1 MDSIKKSLLAFL
13 FLNFLTAA
21 GHCLDVKLEKNVI
34 TLSGTMYLS
43 FQETSHDLSLV
54 KKMISEN
61 PHIKTL
67 NLENFTGGST
77 ATAGLLYE
85 LISEKGLSTTVTGS
99 CASACAWMFLAGRN
113 RSFSDRVVQKRPQI
127 GYHKPL
133 NGFGGTTVGGK
144 DEWTTWAIRRGTE
157 GRFDPAL
164 LKIYLNFETGKD
176 MIWFKP
182 VADDPNVL
190 VCRTLENKWA
200 CRHWTGNKTDAI
212 KSGILT
218 TNSRFHIE

>member
-1 MDSIKKSLLAFL
+1 MYIIKKTLLAFL

-21 GHCLDVKLEKNVI
+21 AQSLDVRLEKNVI

-43 FQETSHDLSLV
+43 FQENNHDFSV
-54 KKMISEN
+54 IKKMISEN

-77 ATAGLLYE
+77 ITAGLLYE
-85 LISEKGLSTTVTGS
+85 LVSEKGLSTTVTGS
-99 CASACAWMFLAGRN
+99 CASACAWLFLAGRN
-113 RSFSDRVVQKRPQI
+113 RSFSDRAVQQRPQI
-127 GYHKPL
+127 GYHKPMHA
-133 NGFGGTTVGGK
+133 FGGMTVSGQ
-144 DEWTTWAIRRGTE
+144 DEWTTWAIRKGTE

-176 MIWFKP
+176 MIWFRP
-182 VADDPNVL
+182 VADDPNIL
-190 VCRTLENKWA
+190 VCRNLENKRA
-200 CRHWTGNKTDAI
+200 CRNWTGSNTDAI

>member
-1 MDSIKKSLLAFL
+1 MYIIKKTLLAFL

-21 GHCLDVKLEKNVI
+21 AQSLDVRLEKNVI

-43 FQETSHDLSLV
+43 FQENNHDYSV
-54 KKMISEN
+54 IKKMISEN

-77 ATAGLLYE
+77 ITAGLLYE
-85 LISEKGLSTTVTGS
+85 LVSEKGLSTTVTGI
-99 CASACAWMFLAGRN
+99 CTSACARLFLAGRN
-113 RSFSDRVVQKRPQI
+113 RSFSDRVVQKRPHI

-133 NGFGGTTVGGK
+133 NAFGGRALEGQ

-176 MIWFKP
+176 MIWFRP
-182 VADDPNVL
+182 VADDPNIL
-190 VCRTLENKWA
+190 VCRNLENKRA
-200 CRHWTGNKTDAI
+200 CRNWTGSNTDAI